1 MAVASEVR
9 SRIEKDF
16 AEDFH
21 RIEISGEM
29 DRHAVETLQLE
40 IQRLAKRSGWDVKD
54 FRIETVEDDS
64 SA

>member
-1 MAVASEVR
+1 MK
-9 SRIEKDF
+9 KDF